1 MSYQVTLDSRNVLV
15 PLSLE
20 DSQGE
25 RIHGAL
31 TKLDSATALVIRV
44 SAEGG
49 FTQEHIPLRICQD
62 PMRGYSGEA
71 WELWVRK
78 AGADL
83 HTYYLGIPDAFF
95 TADPEGRTPRSL
107 SVEVVGTSPL
117 TGREDFSGGVDV
129 SLQAQMAP
137 PLIPGFL
144 NLGERFFPA
153 LLPHNFIE
161 RHVLDVFEFGGRR
174 QPVLMAALQMD
185 SADRVPVSLEKHWE
199 PKNWSQALVENL
211 VPAAAQMP
219 SLIPAHTP
227 AKDGR
232 SRFPDSLPAY
242 FSIKGGCFYG
252 RNRKITHWFG
262 GEIGLEEPGFR
273 QAATEKIRSM
283 GQSGSG
289 AWVFWLEPHGAGA
302 ESMPENARAS
312 EPGRIA
318 IRHPMM
324 HRLLRH
330 RGAVDPR
337 RAGSSLADL
346 PVDEAVAALTRVA
359 RILVAH
365 QDAVL
370 RALAEPSHADWSERQ
385 SPMKEALR
393 ALEASETGAEAR
405 RSASTRPG
413 GLEQDIREL
422 YRDHGETLRALE
434 ALFDETYGYSAW
446 DSVGNPMREMI
457 SGYLVESVA
466 SGEKAADA
474 RAPA

>member
-1 MSYQVTLDSRNVLV
+1 MSYQVTLNSRNVLV

-20 DSQGE
+20 DRQGE
-25 RIHGAL
+25 RMNGAL

-49 FTQEHIPLRICQD
+49 FTQEHIPLRVCQD
-62 PMRGYSGEA
+62 PMRGYAGEE

-83 HTYYLGIPDAFF
+83 YSYYLGIPDPFF
-95 TADPEGRTPRSL
+95 AADAEGRTPRSL

-129 SLQAQMAP
+129 SLQAQVAP

-161 RHVLDVFEFGGRR
+161 RHVMGVFEFGGRR

-199 PKNWSQALVENL
+199 PKNWNQALVENL
-211 VPAAAQMP
+211 VPAAETQ
-219 SLIPAHTP
+219 AH
-227 AKDGR
+227 AGASQSAGGK
-232 SRFPDSLPAY
+232 PAY

-262 GEIGLEEPGFR
+262 GDIGLEEAGFR
-273 QAATEKIRSM
+273 QAATEKIRAM

-289 AWVFWLEPHGAGA
+289 AWVFWLEPQGAGA
-302 ESMPENARAS
+302 EALLNNPSAS
-312 EPGRIA
+312 DQSRIA

-330 RGAVDPR
+330 RGSVAPR
-337 RAGSSLADL
+337 RAESSLADL
-346 PVDEAVAALTRVA
+346 PVDEAVAALTQVA
-359 RILVAH
+359 RVLIAH
-365 QDAVL
+365 QETLL
-370 RALAEPSHADWSERQ
+370 RALAEPSHADWSDRQ
-385 SPMKEALR
+385 SPMNEALR
-393 ALEASETGAEAR
+393 AVDAAQTGVEAEPSAQPGRLEM
-405 RSASTRPG
+405 
-413 GLEQDIREL
+413 DIREL

-434 ALFDETYGYSAW
+434 TLFDETYGYSAW
-446 DSVGNPMREMI
+446 DAVGNPMREMI
-457 SGYLVESVA
+457 SGYLVESV
-466 SGEKAADA
+466 EKAADV
-474 RAPA
+474 RA

>member
-1 MSYQVTLDSRNVLV
+1 MSYQVTLNSRNVLV

-20 DSQGE
+20 DRQGE
-25 RIHGAL
+25 RMNGAL

-62 PMRGYSGEA
+62 PMRGYAGGE

-83 HTYYLGIPDAFF
+83 YSYYLGIPDPLFA
-95 TADPEGRTPRSL
+95 ADADGRMPRSL

-161 RHVLDVFEFGGRR
+161 RHVLEVFEFGGRR

-185 SADRVPVSLEKHWE
+185 SADRVPVSLEKHWD
-199 PKNWSQALVENL
+199 PRNWNQALVENL
-211 VPAAAQMP
+211 VPAAAETAAQ
-219 SLIPAHTP
+219 A
-227 AKDGR
+227 G
-232 SRFPDSLPAY
+232 LPQSAGARNAY

-262 GEIGLEEPGFR
+262 GDIGLEEPGFR
-273 QAATEKIRSM
+273 QAATEKIRAM

-289 AWVFWLEPHGAGA
+289 AWVFWLEPQGAGA
-302 ESMPENARAS
+302 EALLGNPSVS
-312 EPGRIA
+312 DQGRIA

-330 RGAVDPR
+330 RGSLAAR
-337 RAGSSLADL
+337 RAENSLADL
-346 PVDEAVAALTRVA
+346 PVDAAVAALTQVA
-359 RILVAH
+359 RVLIAH
-365 QDAVL
+365 QDVLL
-370 RALAEPSHADWSERQ
+370 RALAEPSHADWSERR
-385 SPMKEALR
+385 SPMNEALR
-393 ALEASETGAEAR
+393 ALEASQAGSETKSSAR
-405 RSASTRPG
+405 IRPDR
-413 GLEQDIREL
+413 LETDIRDL

-446 DSVGNPMREMI
+446 DAVGNPMREMI
-457 SGYLVESVA
+457 SGYLVESV
-466 SGEKAADA
+466 EKAADA

>member
-1 MSYQVTLDSRNVLV
+1 MSYQVTLESRNVLV
-15 PLSLE
+15 PLALE
-20 DSQGE
+20 DRQGE
-25 RIHGAL
+25 RMHGAL

-62 PMRGYSGEA
+62 PMRGYAGEA

-78 AGADL
+78 AGPNL
-83 HTYYLGIPDAFF
+83 YSYYLGIPDAFF

-129 SLQAQMAP
+129 SLQARVAP

-161 RHVLDVFEFGGRR
+161 RRVLDVFEFGGRR

-199 PKNWSQALVENL
+199 PKNWNQALVENL
-211 VPAAAQMP
+211 VPASAGKEA
-219 SLIPAHTP
+219 
-227 AKDGR
+227 DR
-232 SRFPDSLPAY
+232 PAY

-262 GEIGLEEPGFR
+262 GDIGLEEPGFR
-273 QAATEKIRSM
+273 QAATEKIRAM

-289 AWVFWLEPHGAGA
+289 AWVFWLEPHGEAAASLIGKP
-302 ESMPENARAS
+302 SAS
-312 EPGRIA
+312 EQGRIA

-330 RGAVDPR
+330 RGSAAP
-337 RAGSSLADL
+337 RAGSTLADL
-346 PVDEAVAALTRVA
+346 PLDQAVAALTQVA
-359 RILVAH
+359 RVLIAH
-365 QDAVL
+365 PDVLL
-370 RALAEPSHADWSERQ
+370 RALAEPAHADWSDRQ
-385 SPMKEALR
+385 SPMNEALR
-393 ALEASETGAEAR
+393 ALDASQAGGEPKALG
-405 RSASTRPG
+405 RPG
-413 GLEQDIREL
+413 RLELDIREL

-434 ALFDETYGYSAW
+434 TLFDETYGYSAW
-446 DSVGNPMREMI
+446 DSVGNPMREVI
-457 SGYLVESVA
+457 SGYLVESAETPLDV
-466 SGEKAADA
+466 

>member
-20 DSQGE
+20 DRQGE
-25 RIHGAL
+25 RMNGAL

-62 PMRGYSGEA
+62 PMRGYAGRE

-78 AGADL
+78 AGSDL
-83 HTYYLGIPDAFF
+83 YSYYLGIPDPLFA
-95 TADPEGRTPRSL
+95 ADAEGRKPRSL

-129 SLQAQMAP
+129 TLQAQMAP

-144 NLGERFFPA
+144 SLGDRFFPA

-185 SADRVPVSLEKHWE
+185 AADRVPVSLEKHWE
-199 PKNWSQALVENL
+199 PKNWNQALVENL
-211 VPAAAQMP
+211 VPEAAGPRATDAP
-219 SLIPAHTP
+219 SQSAG
-227 AKDGR
+227 AR
-232 SRFPDSLPAY
+232 ASY

-262 GEIGLEEPGFR
+262 GGIGLEEPGFR
-273 QAATEKIRSM
+273 QAATEKIRAM

-289 AWVFWLEPHGAGA
+289 SWIFWLEPQGA
-302 ESMPENARAS
+302 EAEALLGNPAVSD
-312 EPGRIA
+312 PGRIA

-324 HRLLRH
+324 HRLLSH
-330 RGAVDPR
+330 RGSVAAR
-337 RAGSSLADL
+337 RAESSLADL
-346 PVDEAVAALTRVA
+346 QVDEAVAALTQVA
-359 RILVAH
+359 RVLISH
-365 QDAVL
+365 QDVLL
-370 RALAEPSHADWSERQ
+370 RALAEPSHADWSERR
-385 SPMKEALR
+385 SPMNDALR
-393 ALEASETGAEAR
+393 ALDASQAGAEAKPTAPAR
-405 RSASTRPG
+405 QGR
-413 GLEQDIREL
+413 LETDIREL

-434 ALFDETYGYSAW
+434 TLFDETYGYSAW
-446 DSVGNPMREMI
+446 DAVGNPMREMI
-457 SGYLVESVA
+457 SGYLVESA
-466 SGEKAADA
+466 EKAAEV
-474 RAPA
+474 RASA

>member
-20 DSQGE
+20 DRQGE
-25 RIHGAL
+25 RMYGAL

-62 PMRGYSGEA
+62 PMRGYAGQA

-83 HTYYLGIPDAFF
+83 YSYYLGIPDAFF
-95 TADPEGRTPRSL
+95 TTDPEGRTPRSL

-129 SLQAQMAP
+129 SLQARVAP

-211 VPAAAQMP
+211 VPAAAEN
-219 SLIPAHTP
+219 PALNP
-227 AKDGR
+227 ALNPAQSGR
-232 SRFPDSLPAY
+232 SESAAASPAY

-262 GEIGLEEPGFR
+262 GDIGLEEPGFR
-273 QAATEKIRSM
+273 QAAMEKIRSM

-289 AWVFWLEPHGAGA
+289 AWVFWLEPHGKGA
-302 ESMPENARAS
+302 ESLLDKPSAS
-312 EPGRIA
+312 DPGRIA

-330 RGAVDPR
+330 RGSVAKR
-337 RAGSSLADL
+337 RAGSTLADL
-346 PVDEAVAALTRVA
+346 PLEDAVAALTQVA
-359 RILVAH
+359 RVLISH
-365 QDAVL
+365 QDL
-370 RALAEPSHADWSERQ
+370 LLCALAEPSHADWSDRQ
-385 SPMKEALR
+385 SPMNEALR
-393 ALEASETGAEAR
+393 ALEASQAGADGSP
-405 RSASTRPG
+405 SALVRPG
-413 GLEQDIREL
+413 RLELDIREL

-446 DSVGNPMREMI
+446 DAVGNPMREMI
-457 SGYLVESVA
+457 SGYLVES
-466 SGEKAADA
+466 GETSLDV